1 MVRVR
6 KKTSKRVSTRM
17 KEGIKKKASAQRRKD
32 AKKAKKDITWRSK
45 SKDPGIPS
53 NFPYRD
59 KLLMQI
65 EEQRKEKLEE
75 KIRKKAERKRLQQGG
90 AIDGGDADA
99 MDEDDEEDEGNG
111 LAALMESAQRAAAE
125 YNGED
130 VDGNGDGNGD
140 AMQEDDPESYDV
152 VEYELS
158 EDDDDLEE
166 DDENNHRN
174 EQDKSRKQF
183 DKIFKSVV
191 DASDVVLYVLDA
203 RDPESTRSR
212 RVEEAILQSQGKRL
226 ILILNKVDLV
236 PEKVLKQWLDFLGSS
251 FPTIP
256 FKATSSA
263 TNGSSFNKKLT
274 QANTATQLMLA
285 LKSYSQ
291 KSNLK
296 RAIVVGIIGYPNV
309 GKSSIINALTAKH
322 KGVAHSKVCPVGNQ
336 AGVTTSLRE
345 IKVDNKLKILDSPG
359 IVFPSVS
366 TGGNGSNNRKT
377 KRQQE
382 AELALLNALPP
393 NQIIDPVPAVTLLLK
408 RLAKSDEMAE
418 SFKKFYGLPA
428 LPSSNLTEF
437 TNQVLIF
444 LARKMGRLGKGGI
457 PNLQSAGL
465 AVLNDWR
472 DGKFVGYT
480 LPKSSKSAAAAAANG
495 GEGGEDGEKKSKIPN
510 GASGAAPPPKVEQ
523 ITVVKQWAQEF
534 DLDKLFA
541 DVFN

>member
-1 MVRVR
+1 MVRIR

-17 KEGIKKKASAQRRKD
+17 KEGIKKKASAKRRKD

-90 AIDGGDADA
+90 AMGDDGDA
-99 MDEDDEEDEGNG
+99 MDEDDEDEEEEGNG

-130 VDGNGDGNGD
+130 VDANGD

-158 EDDDDLEE
+158 DDEDDIDE

-226 ILILNKVDLV
+226 ILILNKVDLI
-236 PEKVLKQWLDFLGSS
+236 PDKVLKQWLDFLGSS

-322 KGVAHSKVCPVGNQ
+322 KGVANSKVCPVGNQ

-366 TGGNGSNNRKT
+366 TGGKGNNSNGNGNNNRKT

-408 RLAKSDEMAE
+408 KLAKSDEMAE

-480 LPKSSKSAAAAAANG
+480 LPKSSKSAAAAN
-495 GEGGEDGEKKSKIPN
+495 GGEDGEEEKSKIPN